1 VNEVIDPYMTG
12 NNDFHE
18 TEIPSL
24 GKYDGQENNDLKI
37 YMIEIISSKYP
48 RIIIYE
54 EKLKKMSF

>member
-1 VNEVIDPYMTG
+1 MTG